1 MRETFIP
8 TGLVVSLLGNYL
20 TKIIERM
27 KKKKV
32 FYTKMLILELS
43 VITKHWKQFREPREK
58 DGEGFHSEP
67 PTVGTQV
74 VSLSF
79 GEKAPLSKS

>member
-1 MRETFIP
+1 
-8 TGLVVSLLGNYL
+8 
-20 TKIIERM
+20 
-27 KKKKV
+27 
-32 FYTKMLILELS
+32 MLILALS
-43 VITKHWKQFREPREK
+43 IIMKHWKQFREPWGK

>member
-1 MRETFIP
+1 
-8 TGLVVSLLGNYL
+8 
-20 TKIIERM
+20 
-27 KKKKV
+27 
-32 FYTKMLILELS
+32 MLILELS